1 LVPGLPQSVSGRPP
15 TENEIFVVVV
25 GLLSHNIIVRSAAV
39 IFPLKITRD
48 VNNVFIFF
56 YAFAPLYR
64 LSSSGGGGAPFK
76 RRLCRHPS
84 ARLFRVF
91 VSVVVVVVDDI

>member
-1 LVPGLPQSVSGRPP
+1 MSYR
-15 TENEIFVVVV
+15 N
-25 GLLSHNIIVRSAAV
+25 NIVRSAAV

-56 YAFAPLYR
+56 YAVVPLHR
-64 LSSSGGGGAPFK
+64 LSSSGDGGAPFK

-84 ARLFRVF
+84 ARLFRV
-91 VSVVVVVVDDI
+91 SVVVVVVDDI